1 MGDQAGLKVERAQAK
16 KRFTSNL
23 RKLNSSLQLG
33 ADIDKIK
40 KEALDLEECFGKLC
54 DLHSDYEEITNADDN
69 EYLKPI
75 TDGFNAGMKSYYSA
89 LKQEKEI
96 KARREGAPLIASV
109 ERSFRD
115 IEAGIEMLNGVDT
128 SNFDVHEVMV
138 DKEGLERRVQE
149 MFENIKKA
157 SNTVDTKELDD
168 KAGALA
174 VKASTVLRSSEILIR
189 KVKDNSLKQTSS
201 KKSEGINVDIEMPA
215 VAGDKVIEN
224 SNEIIEVSN
233 NEAQITETSD
243 KVDENSDEIT
253 EVSSNQ
259 AQIVMPDKRLQ
270 EESIGKLDYNLHQ
283 TEDDKLDNTQ
293 ESTKPGKNIETT
305 DNIKHEH
312 QKQIRLSTQQ
322 TDEAIHQLKRIDLPD
337 FHGDRKQWPEFKAMF
352 KHLAESSMRSQQ
364 ALAYELK
371 RHVKAPADVLIQ
383 SVYSTR
389 PGAYEKMWRKLGE
402 VYDDPGASVSAALSS
417 LHNLR
422 RPSEDFK
429 SLVGFINDI
438 EAVHAQLEELEQI
451 QCVSVRD
458 VDTINN
464 LLPMAV
470 KMEWNRSY
478 NELGAV
484 EKLQPFSKYME
495 FLEKERAAMIRTSE
509 HSPLQR
515 TRRTTMIGTTEQAF
529 QCYVHKAM
537 GHSTLNCRM
546 FRRMTTQE
554 KFDFCRKE
562 KLCFRCLTQHKRD
575 ECTEGPCSKCGKS
588 HNPIMCPRNPVSE
601 PNEAAPAVH
610 DSLPEEVNA
619 RGYACASR
627 AAPLAILPIAKVNVK
642 ADTKSPALALLDSG
656 SDASYVTFQF
666 ANKAGLKPLR
676 KLKLSVT
683 TMGNVATS
691 IPTSLFKVPLV
702 STEGEVTHIEAFGIK
717 EITGQVS
724 RLDEQVVSR
733 LFPCHDPK
741 ALQRHKA
748 EVDILIGCD
757 NFGLHPK
764 RELAKAGKNLS
775 LMAGKLG
782 LCLQGAHESL
792 TEKTQL
798 SSFLVKTIHEEHIV
812 ETRAHL
818 LQRSVCLKSKTDQFI
833 EGEELGTAITPKCGS
848 CRCGKCPLPGHTY
861 SFVEQQELQ
870 MIRDGL
876 RHDEEN
882 ERWIAAYPW
891 LRAPTALPNN
901 YTATKAKLS
910 RLEKRLAKDPAW
922 AESYKTQLDDMVD
935 RGVAKKLSAED
946 IENWS
951 GPTFYISHLAVTSP
965 KSASTPI
972 RIVFNSSESH
982 NGISLNSCLAKG
994 PDSYLNN
1001 ILGLLLRWRENLVA
1015 MVADIRKMF
1024 HSIYLEELETHCH
1037 RYLWRDLDVTKEP
1050 DVYAIQ
1056 RVNMGDKPASAIAT
1070 EALRMTASLQEKRYP
1085 QAAELIT
1092 NSSYMDDLIDSVG
1105 TSEKAV
1111 ELAKQVDQVLK
1122 FGGFVIKCWQ
1132 FSFETSAHDSTGSQT
1147 TTSQLKAAS
1156 ERETAVL
1163 GVNWIPENDSI
1174 VFHTT
1179 VNFSQ
1184 KSHGIHNMP
1193 NIKKENL
1200 VKSMPN
1206 DLSRRMVLQQVM
1218 AIYDPLGIIS
1228 PFLLKAKILLRETWE
1243 LKLGWDDPLPDRIR
1257 NSWIQFFEKLY
1268 DVDGMVFERALT
1280 PQSTIGS
1287 PWLIIFSDG
1296 SNLAY
1301 GFAAYIRW
1309 KLKNGKYW
1317 CRLIMAKS
1325 RIAPLHKTTTPRM
1338 ELNGALLSKR
1348 ARQVIETEMRFN
1360 FEKVIHLIDSLTVH
1374 SMLHKTSTRFQIYEG
1389 SRIGEIQAA
1398 TQGDMS
1404 EWAWLPGNSNIA
1416 DHVTRG
1422 LDPEDLSQDT
1432 EWWKGPPM
1440 LYTDFEEWDIKFSN
1454 DQKAESEKEMQCMNA
1469 CVKGQS
1475 ENIIQFEK
1483 FGKMRKLRLVIA
1495 RIFGIAKHKSF
1506 KGGSDSY
1513 LEPKLIDAANDYLIK
1528 VAQVELHLPEKG
1540 DVANKYRSLNPKND
1554 KGIIVVGTRMSRHN
1568 PMSPEGQLQALLPTK
1583 HTITKMLMREAHEK
1597 GHLGRDATL
1606 AKFREHFWTPHADKL
1621 AKAVKMNCQLCK
1633 LREAKLM
1640 KQCMGQLPKE
1650 RLTPG
1655 PPFAATM
1662 LDLLGPF
1669 YTRGEVQ
1676 KRTTGKC
1683 YFILL
1688 TDLAARAIHLECIFG
1703 YDTSHFLL
1711 GLSRFVNLRGW
1722 PAVIYSDPGSQL
1734 VGASNELRDAWQAIE
1749 NDQLIKQGAQYGTRW
1764 VFGPADSPWHQ
1775 GAVEALVKTV
1785 KKCLHFSIHSQRLT
1799 PAEYL
1804 SVAYETANMV
1814 NERPIGFRPT
1824 PDSPI
1829 NILTPNSLLLGRST
1843 ASCPSS
1849 VMPSCG
1855 SLKTRLQVVQAA
1867 TDDFWTRW
1875 TELYAPSLVKQTK
1888 WYNPQK
1894 NLKRGDIVLVAE
1906 SGLKSSYKLARVVEV
1921 KIGKDGHVRSAKLAY
1936 KNYKVGEPLSEYSG
1950 AHDTFITRAIQRLA
1964 LLVPEEDINNE

>member
-1 MGDQAGLKVERAQAK
+1 MCCVCGLVTYRTV
-16 KRFTSNL
+16 FL
-23 RKLNSSLQLG
+23 RN
-33 ADIDKIK
+33 
-40 KEALDLEECFGKLC
+40 C
-54 DLHSDYEEITNADDN
+54 
-69 EYLKPI
+69 
-75 TDGFNAGMKSYYSA
+75 
-89 LKQEKEI
+89 
-96 KARREGAPLIASV
+96 
-109 ERSFRD
+109 
-115 IEAGIEMLNGVDT
+115 
-128 SNFDVHEVMV
+128 
-138 DKEGLERRVQE
+138 
-149 MFENIKKA
+149 
-157 SNTVDTKELDD
+157 
-168 KAGALA
+168 
-174 VKASTVLRSSEILIR
+174 
-189 KVKDNSLKQTSS
+189 SS
-201 KKSEGINVDIEMPA
+201 KFTEKNGKGA
-215 VAGDKVIEN
+215 VTQQ
-224 SNEIIEVSN
+224 IEVSN
-233 NEAQITETSD
+233 SEAQG
-243 KVDENSDEIT
+243 N
-253 EVSSNQ
+253 
-259 AQIVMPDKRLQ
+259 MPDKRLQ
-270 EESIGKLDYNLHQ
+270 EESVDKLNSNLEQAKNAKLDSANPSDVIQ
-283 TEDDKLDNTQ
+283 VSGEA
-293 ESTKPGKNIETT
+293 NIETT
-305 DNIKHEH
+305 DNIKYEH
-312 QKQIRLSTQQ
+312 HKQVRLSTQQ
-322 TDEAIHQLKRIDLPD
+322 ADEAIHQLRRIDLPD

-371 RHVKAPADVLIQ
+371 RHVKAPADALIH

-389 PGAYEKMWRKLGE
+389 PGAYDKMWRKLGE

-429 SLVGFINDI
+429 SLVSFINDV
-438 EAVHAQLEELEQI
+438 EGVHAQLEELEQI

-464 LLPMAV
+464 LLPMVV
-470 KMEWNRSY
+470 KMEWNRKY
-478 NELGAV
+478 NELEAV

-515 TRRTTMIGTTEQAF
+515 ARRTTMFGTTEQAF

-537 GHSTLNCRM
+537 GHSTLNCRI

-575 ECTEGPCSKCGKS
+575 ECTEDPCSKCGKS
-588 HNPIMCPRNPVSE
+588 HNPIMCPRSHVSE
-601 PNEAAPAVH
+601 ANEATPTVQ
-610 DSLPEEVNA
+610 DTLTEQVNA
-619 RGYACASR
+619 RGYTCASR
-627 AAPLAILPIAKVNVK
+627 TTPLAILPIAKINVK
-642 ADTKSPALALLDSG
+642 ADTRSPALALLDSG
-656 SDASYVTFQF
+656 SDASYITFQF

-683 TMGNVATS
+683 TMGNIATS
-691 IPTSLFKVPLV
+691 IPTSLFKVPLI
-702 STEGEVTHIEAFGIK
+702 STEGEVIYIEAFGIK
-717 EITGQVS
+717 EITGRVS
-724 RLDEQVVSR
+724 RLNEQIISK
-733 LFPCHDPK
+733 LFPSHDSK
-741 ALQRHKA
+741 ALQRHKS

-764 RELAKAGKNLS
+764 RELARAGNNLS
-775 LMAGKLG
+775 LMSGKLG

-792 TEKTQL
+792 TEQTQL
-798 SSFLVKTIHEEHIV
+798 SSFLVKTIHEEQIV
-812 ETRAHL
+812 EARAHL
-818 LQRSVCLKSKTDQFI
+818 LQRSVCLNMKTDQFI
-833 EGEELGTAITPKCGS
+833 EGEELGTAINPKCGS

-876 RHDEEN
+876 HHDKEN

-891 LRAPTALPNN
+891 LRGPDALPNN

-910 RLEKRLAKDPAW
+910 RLEKRLAKDPVW
-922 AESYKTQLDDMVD
+922 AESYKAQLDDMVD
-935 RGVAKKLSAED
+935 RGVAKKLTARD
-946 IENWS
+946 IEDWS
-951 GPTFYISHLAVTSP
+951 GPTFYISHLAVSSP

-972 RIVFNSSESH
+972 RIVFNSSESY

-994 PDSYLNN
+994 PDNYLNN
-1001 ILGLLLRWRENLVA
+1001 ILGILLKWRENLVA

-1037 RYLWRDLDVTKEP
+1037 RYLWRDMDVTKEP

-1070 EALRMTASLQEKRYP
+1070 EALRMTALLQEERYP
-1085 QAAELIT
+1085 QVAELIT
-1092 NSSYMDDLIDSVG
+1092 NSSYMDDLIDSVE

-1163 GVNWIPENDSI
+1163 GVNWIPESDSI
-1174 VFHTT
+1174 VFHTS

-1184 KSHGIHNMP
+1184 KSHGIHNEP

-1200 VKSMPN
+1200 VKSIPN

-1228 PFLLKAKILLRETWE
+1228 PFLLKAKIMLRETWE

-1257 NSWIQFFEKLY
+1257 TSWIQFFEKLY

-1280 PQSTIGS
+1280 PQNAIGS
-1287 PWLIIFSDG
+1287 PWLVIFSDG

-1309 KLKNGKYW
+1309 KLKDGRYW

-1348 ARQVIETEMRFN
+1348 ARQVIETKMRFN

-1398 TQGDMS
+1398 TKGDMS
-1404 EWAWLPGNSNIA
+1404 EWAWLPGNTNIA

-1422 LDPEDLSQDT
+1422 LDPQDLSRDT
-1432 EWWKGPPM
+1432 EWWNGPPM
-1440 LYTDFEEWDIKFSN
+1440 LYTDFEKWGIKY
-1454 DQKAESEKEMQCMNA
+1454 ASEQNSETKEELHCMNA
-1469 CVKGQS
+1469 HVTSQP
-1475 ENIIQFEK
+1475 ENIIDLERFER
-1483 FGKMRKLRLVIA
+1483 MTKLRLVIA
-1495 RIFGIAKHKSF
+1495 RILGIAKHKSF
-1506 KGGSDSY
+1506 KGGSDKY
-1513 LEPKLIDAANDYLIK
+1513 LEPELIDAANDHLIK
-1528 VAQVELHLPEKG
+1528 ISQIELQFPEKS
-1540 DVANKYRSLNPKND
+1540 DATDKTDANQVSNKYRSLNPKRND
-1554 KGIIVVGTRMSRHN
+1554 KGIFVIGTRMSRHN
-1568 PMSPEGQLQALLPTK
+1568 PMNPEGQLQTLLPTK
-1583 HTITKMLMREAHEK
+1583 HTVTKMLMREAHEK

-1734 VGASNELRDAWQAIE
+1734 VGASKELRDAWQAIE
-1749 NDQLIKQGAQYGTRW
+1749 KDQLIKQGAQFGTRW

-1785 KKCLHFSIHSQRLT
+1785 KKSLHFGIHSQRLT

-1804 SVAYETANMV
+1804 TVAYETANMV

-1829 NILTPNSLLLGRST
+1829 NILIPNALLLGRSS
-1843 ASCPSS
+1843 ARCPSNI
-1849 VMPSCG
+1849 MPSCG

-1867 TDDFWTRW
+1867 TDDFWIRW

-1888 WYNPQK
+1888 WFNPQK

-1906 SGLKSSYKLARVVEV
+1906 SGLKGSYKLARVIEAN
-1921 KIGKDGHVRSAKLAY
+1921 IGKDRHVRSAKLAY
-1936 KNYKVGEPLSEYSG
+1936 KNFKVGEPVSEYSG
-1950 AHDTFITRAIQRLA
+1950 AHDTIITRAIQKLA